1 MNKLKVWWSTFFL
14 KSMNIFFVR
23 CCCSFRSTQKFRSY
37 TCWLYTHRHYIN
49 NLLLHNLALLVKLLF
64 SLEFCVNVVQYV
76 SICRHMWR
84 FDVSVVV
91 LQLIALVFFM
101 SVYLFLFILY
111 ISLIAVH
118 LLIDI
123 CEVLFSLLFVHLILQ
138 IILGLQS
145 LNKYLRSLH
154 KRL

>member
-1 MNKLKVWWSTFFL
+1 M
-14 KSMNIFFVR
+14 
-23 CCCSFRSTQKFRSY
+23 
-37 TCWLYTHRHYIN
+37 
-49 NLLLHNLALLVKLLF
+49 
-64 SLEFCVNVVQYV
+64 NVVQYV
-76 SICRHMWR
+76 SICRHTWR

>member
-1 MNKLKVWWSTFFL
+1 M
-14 KSMNIFFVR
+14 
-23 CCCSFRSTQKFRSY
+23 
-37 TCWLYTHRHYIN
+37 
-49 NLLLHNLALLVKLLF
+49 
-64 SLEFCVNVVQYV
+64 NVVQYV
-76 SICRHMWR
+76 SICRHTWQ

-118 LLIDI
+118 LLVDI

>member
-1 MNKLKVWWSTFFL
+1 M
-14 KSMNIFFVR
+14 
-23 CCCSFRSTQKFRSY
+23 
-37 TCWLYTHRHYIN
+37 
-49 NLLLHNLALLVKLLF
+49 
-64 SLEFCVNVVQYV
+64 NVVQYV
-76 SICRHMWR
+76 SICRHTWR

-118 LLIDI
+118 LLVDI

-138 IILGLQS
+138 IILGLQP

>member
-1 MNKLKVWWSTFFL
+1 M
-14 KSMNIFFVR
+14 
-23 CCCSFRSTQKFRSY
+23 
-37 TCWLYTHRHYIN
+37 
-49 NLLLHNLALLVKLLF
+49 
-64 SLEFCVNVVQYV
+64 NVVQYV
-76 SICRHMWR
+76 SICRHTWR

-118 LLIDI
+118 LLVDI

>member
-1 MNKLKVWWSTFFL
+1 M
-14 KSMNIFFVR
+14 
-23 CCCSFRSTQKFRSY
+23 
-37 TCWLYTHRHYIN
+37 
-49 NLLLHNLALLVKLLF
+49 
-64 SLEFCVNVVQYV
+64 NVVQYV
-76 SICRHMWR
+76 SICCHTWR

-118 LLIDI
+118 LLVDI
-123 CEVLFSLLFVHLILQ
+123 FEVLFSLLFVHLILQ

>member
-1 MNKLKVWWSTFFL
+1 M
-14 KSMNIFFVR
+14 
-23 CCCSFRSTQKFRSY
+23 
-37 TCWLYTHRHYIN
+37 
-49 NLLLHNLALLVKLLF
+49 
-64 SLEFCVNVVQYV
+64 NVVQYV
-76 SICRHMWR
+76 SICRHTWR

-118 LLIDI
+118 LLVDI
-123 CEVLFSLLFVHLILQ
+123 FEVLFSLLFVHLILQ
-138 IILGLQS
+138 IILGLQP

>member
-1 MNKLKVWWSTFFL
+1 M
-14 KSMNIFFVR
+14 
-23 CCCSFRSTQKFRSY
+23 
-37 TCWLYTHRHYIN
+37 
-49 NLLLHNLALLVKLLF
+49 
-64 SLEFCVNVVQYV
+64 NVVQYV
-76 SICRHMWR
+76 SICRHTWR

-118 LLIDI
+118 LLVDI
-123 CEVLFSLLFVHLILQ
+123 FEVLFSLLFVHLILQ

>member
-1 MNKLKVWWSTFFL
+1 M
-14 KSMNIFFVR
+14 
-23 CCCSFRSTQKFRSY
+23 
-37 TCWLYTHRHYIN
+37 
-49 NLLLHNLALLVKLLF
+49 
-64 SLEFCVNVVQYV
+64 NVVQYV
-76 SICRHMWR
+76 SICRHTWR
-84 FDVSVVV
+84 FDVCVVV

-118 LLIDI
+118 LLVDI
-123 CEVLFSLLFVHLILQ
+123 FEVLFSLLFVHLILQ

>member
-1 MNKLKVWWSTFFL
+1 M
-14 KSMNIFFVR
+14 
-23 CCCSFRSTQKFRSY
+23 
-37 TCWLYTHRHYIN
+37 
-49 NLLLHNLALLVKLLF
+49 
-64 SLEFCVNVVQYV
+64 NVVQYV
-76 SICRHMWR
+76 SICRHTWR
-84 FDVSVVV
+84 FDVSVIV

-118 LLIDI
+118 LLVDI

>member
-1 MNKLKVWWSTFFL
+1 M
-14 KSMNIFFVR
+14 
-23 CCCSFRSTQKFRSY
+23 
-37 TCWLYTHRHYIN
+37 
-49 NLLLHNLALLVKLLF
+49 
-64 SLEFCVNVVQYV
+64 NVVQYV
-76 SICRHMWR
+76 SICRHTWR

-118 LLIDI
+118 RLVDI

>member
-1 MNKLKVWWSTFFL
+1 M
-14 KSMNIFFVR
+14 
-23 CCCSFRSTQKFRSY
+23 
-37 TCWLYTHRHYIN
+37 
-49 NLLLHNLALLVKLLF
+49 
-64 SLEFCVNVVQYV
+64 NVVQYV
-76 SICRHMWR
+76 SICHHTWR

-118 LLIDI
+118 LLVDI

>member
-1 MNKLKVWWSTFFL
+1 M
-14 KSMNIFFVR
+14 
-23 CCCSFRSTQKFRSY
+23 
-37 TCWLYTHRHYIN
+37 
-49 NLLLHNLALLVKLLF
+49 
-64 SLEFCVNVVQYV
+64 NVVQYV
-76 SICRHMWR
+76 SICRHTWR

-101 SVYLFLFILY
+101 SVYLLLFILY

-118 LLIDI
+118 LLVDI